1 MPQQTQAQK
10 VRIIGGLWR
19 SRLVKVVD
27 VPGLRPTTDRIRET
41 LFNWLGQDLAGLRC
55 LDAFAGSG
63 VLGFEAASRGA
74 NAVTLIERDKKAFAN
89 LQANLN
95 ALQSSPAVASI
106 ELLHSD
112 GLGFLKKQANAS
124 WDLIFLD
131 PPFDD
136 RAALTAA
143 VQEAGR
149 ACNGPNGGQIY
160 IESPLEFA
168 LADISELLPNWECS
182 KEMTAGQVKA
192 LLFRF
197 RRD

>member
-1 MPQQTQAQK
+1 MPQQTQAQQ

-19 SRLVKVVD
+19 SRLVKVAN

-89 LQANLN
+89 LQANLK
-95 ALQSSPAVASI
+95 ALQSAPVGASI
-106 ELLHSD
+106 DLVHGDS
-112 GLGFLKKQANAS
+112 LGFLKIQATAS

-136 RAALTAA
+136 RAALTRA
-143 VQEAGR
+143 VEEAGR
-149 ACNGPNGGQIY
+149 VCDGPHGGQIY
-160 IESPLEFA
+160 IESPLEWA
-168 LADISELLPNWECS
+168 LADISGLLPNWECS
-182 KEMTAGQVKA
+182 KEMTAGLVKA
-192 LLFRF
+192 FLFRF